1 MKKSKCINNSK
12 NYDLFDN
19 SLTQKKEEKNISII
33 SLQENNSLIN
43 MPSGISYNNPLF
55 PSNYPITPLKRR
67 NDFNF
72 SSKKNKNFSS
82 SGLISNKSKNYN
94 INNNSSINDNYA
106 KRKLFVSNQNLN
118 LNNQNINNNFNINL
132 DTFLNNLNNAIG
144 LFTPPKKAK
153 KEKSAEKNQENKLL
167 SNSKSNEEKKE
178 KEKNDDIFNNDTSN
192 IKHQIGNKLFFTDYG
207 LGYKCNCSKTG
218 CNKFYCQ
225 CYNQG
230 RYCYECNCQNCQNK
244 KPDYISSNK
253 RPKEQNDQE
262 KQKTLII
269 SCTCTKSGCNKNY
282 CECYKN
288 KVKCNNQCRCRNC
301 ENMNNDKIDDTI
313 FNNQNIKYQCCEA
326 NSISIIKNKIIINDV
341 FKIRRNSKIKIIIN
355 DILSDSSLSENII
368 GKKNKR
374 NNGEKNEINL
384 MSNKKS
390 KISEDNT
397 NESLKGKKNELSE
410 SDLFDKEGKLILTHI
425 KI

>member
-12 NYDLFDN
+12 NYDLLDN

-132 DTFLNNLNNAIG
+132 DAFLNNLNNAIG

-153 KEKSAEKNQENKLL
+153 KEKS
-167 SNSKSNEEKKE
+167 
-178 KEKNDDIFNNDTSN
+178 
-192 IKHQIGNKLFFTDYG
+192 
-207 LGYKCNCSKTG
+207 
-218 CNKFYCQ
+218 
-225 CYNQG
+225 
-230 RYCYECNCQNCQNK
+230 
-244 KPDYISSNK
+244 
-253 RPKEQNDQE
+253 
-262 KQKTLII
+262 
-269 SCTCTKSGCNKNY
+269 
-282 CECYKN
+282 
-288 KVKCNNQCRCRNC
+288 
-301 ENMNNDKIDDTI
+301 
-313 FNNQNIKYQCCEA
+313 
-326 NSISIIKNKIIINDV
+326 
-341 FKIRRNSKIKIIIN
+341 
-355 DILSDSSLSENII
+355 
-368 GKKNKR
+368 
-374 NNGEKNEINL
+374 
-384 MSNKKS
+384 
-390 KISEDNT
+390 
-397 NESLKGKKNELSE
+397 
-410 SDLFDKEGKLILTHI
+410 
-425 KI
+425 

>member
-1 MKKSKCINNSK
+1 
-12 NYDLFDN
+12 
-19 SLTQKKEEKNISII
+19 
-33 SLQENNSLIN
+33 
-43 MPSGISYNNPLF
+43 
-55 PSNYPITPLKRR
+55 
-67 NDFNF
+67 
-72 SSKKNKNFSS
+72 
-82 SGLISNKSKNYN
+82 
-94 INNNSSINDNYA
+94 
-106 KRKLFVSNQNLN
+106 

-132 DTFLNNLNNAIG
+132 DAFLNNLNNAIG

-153 KEKSAEKNQENKLL
+153 KEKSEEKNQENKLL

-288 KVKCNNQCRCRNC
+288 KVKCNSQCRCRNC

>member
-132 DTFLNNLNNAIG
+132 DAFLNNLNNAIG
-144 LFTPPKKAK
+144 LFTPPKKSK
-153 KEKSAEKNQENKLL
+153 KEISKEKNQENKLL

-282 CECYKN
+282 CECFKIGQ
-288 KVKCNNQCRCRNC
+288 KCSSLCRCIGC
-301 ENMNNDKIDDTI
+301 ENNDQI
-313 FNNQNIKYQCCEA
+313 Q
-326 NSISIIKNKIIINDV
+326 
-341 FKIRRNSKIKIIIN
+341 
-355 DILSDSSLSENII
+355 
-368 GKKNKR
+368 
-374 NNGEKNEINL
+374 
-384 MSNKKS
+384 NKKY
-390 KISEDNT
+390 KKDDNILF
-397 NESLKGKKNELSE
+397 NDS
-410 SDLFDKEGKLILTHI
+410 LFDENGKVILRHI
-425 KI
+425 NMLHY